1 MLGGYRSTEELDQD
15 LADAGFSE
23 EMTARFLSCL
33 LQGDKAESLCRLEE
47 HRAKL
52 LDEIH
57 RERSCI
63 EFLDEQICS
72 LKGQIK

>member
-1 MLGGYRSTEELDQD
+1 MFGGYRNTEELAQS
-15 LADAGFSE
+15 LTDAGLSG
-23 EMTARFLSCL
+23 EMKARLLSCL

-57 RERSCI
+57 REQSCI
-63 EFLDEQICS
+63 EFLEEQIKD
-72 LKGQIK
+72 L

>member
-1 MLGGYRSTEELDQD
+1 MFGGYRSTEELAQN

-23 EMTARFLSCL
+23 EMTACFLSCL
-33 LQGDKAESLCRLEE
+33 LQGDKDESLCRLEE

-57 RERSCI
+57 REQSFL

-72 LKGQIK
+72 LNGQVK